1 MTAESRSNDNE
12 PRHQTKILVI
22 DDDPMT
28 CQLLTL
34 QLEMQGYACASA
46 SDADQVLAVI
56 ADASPT
62 LVLLDFHLG
71 DQGGLDLLRTIRSQ
85 AEYRHLPVVV
95 MSGLDY
101 RQECELA
108 GADGFILKPFSLQ
121 DLITTI
127 EEVV

>member
-1 MTAESRSNDNE
+1 MTAEFCSNDNE

-34 QLEMQGYACASA
+34 QLEMQGYTCAAA
-46 SDADQVLAVI
+46 SDAEQVLPVMAAV
-56 ADASPT
+56 SPT

-85 AEYRHLPVVV
+85 AEYHHLPVVV